1 MGKAIC
7 VREEA
12 KKYGA
17 YCFIE
22 VSIEVSN
29 QRAPTEQEMLLAGVI
44 RKLVS
49 TELSHNKK
57 IN

>member
-1 MGKAIC
+1 M
-7 VREEA
+7 REEA

-22 VSIEVSN
+22 VSIEVTN